1 MSFIQRRTLRSP
13 LLEILQY
20 VKPRLRGSCDA
31 VQPPRQFS
39 LGHEMSRCRRTGPL
53 KVADPDLRAP
63 PLSQQ
68 RTTFATAPQS
78 LHPLA
83 MFPHCGGET
92 LPHCGRE
99 TARAGSLSQH
109 GYRHSILVSPKTT
122 LLLNKSTTLGRG
134 GGVPLLPPSQC
145 RPPPGQG
152 TGLGRDGN
160 NSPCDAMLRAGLE
173 PCGSPGQPR
182 TRTSDRF
189 VFTK

>member
-1 MSFIQRRTLRSP
+1 MSFIQRKTLRSP

-134 GGVPLLPPSQC
+134 GGVPLPPPSQC
-145 RPPPGQG
+145 RPPP
-152 TGLGRDGN
+152 R
-160 NSPCDAMLRAGLE
+160 PRHRVR
-173 PCGSPGQPR
+173 PGW
-182 TRTSDRF
+182 
-189 VFTK
+189 